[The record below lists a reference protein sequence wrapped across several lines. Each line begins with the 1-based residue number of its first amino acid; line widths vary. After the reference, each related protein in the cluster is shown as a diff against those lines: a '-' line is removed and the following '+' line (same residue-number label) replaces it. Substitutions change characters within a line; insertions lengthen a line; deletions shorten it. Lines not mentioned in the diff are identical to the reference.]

1 VNRLRLLNELRR
13 AVHEVA
19 DFAKIVAERAPS
31 PIAGEGV
38 IAKQ

>member
-1 VNRLRLLNELRR
+1 
-13 AVHEVA
+13 VHEVA

-31 PIAGEGV
+31 PIAGECV